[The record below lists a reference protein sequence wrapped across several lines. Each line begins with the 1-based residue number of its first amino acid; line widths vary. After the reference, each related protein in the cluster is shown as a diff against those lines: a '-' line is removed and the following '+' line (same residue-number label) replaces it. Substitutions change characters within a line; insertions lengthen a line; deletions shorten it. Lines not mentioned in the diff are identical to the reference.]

1 MTSLARIAA
10 ILTLICVSGSSVFAQ
25 GGRSE
30 INGTVVDQ
38 SQAVLPGATVT
49 VVHVATGGERVV
61 VTGEDGRF
69 VIPTLA
75 PGVYTISVDLAGFQG
90 QTRADVRLSVG
101 QEVTLDFTL
110 GVGGLAEEVTVSAEA
125 PTVEVTTTR
134 VATNISNEEIDN
146 LPSQGRN
153 QLSLMQ
159 LVPGLTPSLAPGGFN
174 GGEYNANGRDRGSN
188 LFLLDGM
195 SNQQGHQG
203 GSLGGMT
210 RMSLDTMSEF
220 QVLTHQYGAEYGG
233 ASGVV
238 VNAVSR
244 SGTNTFNGRSFFYL
258 QDDKLNA
265 VEHFAKIAGQENPDS
280 GSKVFGVSFGG
291 PIVRNRAFFFVNY
304 ERNIFDQAVSLTFP
318 SEAAPL
324 ATAYTAT
331 AKSRTHNTFL
341 RADWQVTGNHN
352 VSWKFVNEAGWE
364 IGDGWQDDRSLPDNI
379 QRERNGGDRVTH
391 ASWMWVI
398 GNRATNEMKVGQI
411 NQNTKNGPEALFDE
425 DTNFIELAG
434 RDQFEIPPMNE
445 HPDFRTG
452 SNAGRGAAEA
462 TNYVI
467 DNTSTFVKSGWA
479 GDHTF
484 KAGAGFYRP
493 GLLPQITGGNSFGT
507 YVFPT
512 NLPFDPANPRTY
524 PSQFSIRLGEVYFD
538 IKDNRTHAFVQDRW
552 QVGGNLTLNLGVRYD
567 YQTLTPQTKN
577 AIAPRL
583 GFAWDPFG
591 TGRTVVRGGGGKF
604 YEPLLVIVETNLVQS
619 AVIAPSFIFQ
629 TDEDESG
636 LEGRVPADPCLQP
649 VGSNGRALLS
659 PACRA
664 ILSDIRNRVAA
675 GGFINTEPIVDG
687 DRRMGYIWSFSTGI
701 RHELMAN
708 TAVSVDYVGNRGRD
722 QTALIDINEPRLLAN
737 GRRGRPGVDF
747 FDPDGV
753 LIPAQARG
761 AAFQRVRQF
770 QTLDA
775 LNTDYNALE
784 IALERRQASRWSGRI
799 AYTLSEAN
807 DVQGAAVGGN
817 QISTKRVGDD
827 LDPRSDYGRAAFDN
841 RHAFASSVFV
851 NPWSG
856 LGIGAVYRYYSGNP
870 INEVVG
876 SDVNGD
882 RDNFDRP
889 VQGVDDRTVPI
900 RSKVDSNG
908 RAVRNG
914 IDGENLMLLDL
925 RAQYIFGLG
934 GQRDLGLFWEIYNA
948 TNRVNYGNGTG
959 NRRSSEFLVPTSA
972 NSPRTMQL
980 GVRYS
985 F

>member
-1 MTSLARIAA
+1 MAACIRTTAIIALILVIAA
-10 ILTLICVSGSSVFAQ
+10 RVHAQ

-38 SQAVLPGATVT
+38 SQAVLPGTTVT
-49 VVHVATGGERVV
+49 VVHVDTGVERVV
-61 VTGEDGRF
+61 VTGPDGRF
-69 VIPTLA
+69 VIPTLT
-75 PGVYTISVDLAGFQG
+75 PGVYTVRTELSGFQP
-90 QTRADVRLSVG
+90 QTRENVRVSVG

-110 GVGGLAEEVTVSAEA
+110 GVGGLAEQVTVSAEA

-134 VATNISNEEIDN
+134 VATHISNEEIDN

-210 RMSLDTMSEF
+210 RMSLDTMAEF

-244 SGTNTFNGRSFFYL
+244 AGTNNFNGRTFFYL

-280 GSKVFGVSFGG
+280 GSKVFGASFGG

-304 ERNIFDQAVSLTFP
+304 ERNIYDQAVSLTFP
-318 SEAAPL
+318 PEAAPL

-341 RADWQVTGNHN
+341 RADYQIAQNHN
-352 VSWKFVNEAGWE
+352 LSWKFVNEAGWE
-364 IGDGWQDDRSLPDNI
+364 IGDGWQDDQSLPDNI

-398 GNRATNEMKVGQI
+398 GSRATNEMKFGRI
-411 NQNTKNGPEALFDE
+411 NQDTKNGPEALFDE

-434 RDQFEIPPMNE
+434 RDQFEIPPMNQ
-445 HPDFRTG
+445 HPDYRAG
-452 SNAGRGAAEA
+452 SNAGRGAAVA

-467 DNTSTFVKSGWA
+467 DNTFTFIKPGWA

-507 YVFPT
+507 YTFPT

-524 PSQFSIRLGEVYFD
+524 PSQFSIRLGQVYFD
-538 IKDNRTHAFVQDRW
+538 NTDERSHGFVQDRW

-567 YQTLTPQTKN
+567 YQTLTPQTKD

-604 YEPLLVIVETNLVQS
+604 YEPLLVIVRTNLLQS

-629 TDEDESG
+629 TDEDLSG
-636 LEGRVPADPCLQP
+636 LSGRIPAAPCLQP
-649 VGSNGRALLS
+649 VGNNGRALLS

-664 ILSDIRNRVAA
+664 SLSDIRSRVAA
-675 GGFINTEPIVDG
+675 GDFINTEPVVDG
-687 DRRMGYIWSFSTGI
+687 DRRMGYIWSFSAGVK
-701 RHELMAN
+701 HELMAN

-722 QTALIDINEPRLLAN
+722 QTALIDINEPRLLPD
-737 GRRGRPGVDF
+737 GRIGRPGISV
-747 FDPDGV
+747 FDPTGT

-761 AAFQRVRQF
+761 AAFQRVLQF

-784 IALERRQASRWSGRI
+784 LALEKRQSNRWSGRV
-799 AYTLSEAN
+799 AYTLSATN
-807 DVQGAAVGGN
+807 DVQGGAAGGN
-817 QISTKRVGDD
+817 AISTKRVGND
-827 LDPRSDYGRAAFDN
+827 LDPRADYGRAAFDN
-841 RHAFASSVFV
+841 RHAFASSLFV
-851 NPWSG
+851 NPWG
-856 LGIGAVYRYYSGNP
+856 GVGIGAVYRYYSGNP
-870 INEVVG
+870 INELVG
-876 SDVNGD
+876 TDVNAD

-889 VQGVDDRTVPI
+889 VRGVHDATMPI
-900 RSKVDSNG
+900 RSPLDASG
-908 RAVRNG
+908 RAIRNG
-914 IDGENLMLLDL
+914 IDGENVMLLDL
-925 RAQYIFGLG
+925 RAQYVVQVG
-934 GQRDLGLFWEIYNA
+934 GQRDLGFFWEIYNA
-948 TNRVNYGNGTG
+948 TNRVNYGNPTG
-959 NRRSSEFLVPTSA
+959 NRRSSSFLVPTSA
-972 NSPRTMQL
+972 NNPRTMQL

>member
-1 MTSLARIAA
+1 MTGSLRTLIAL
-10 ILTLICVSGSSVFAQ
+10 LTLINAPAAVFAQ
-25 GGRSE
+25 GGRAE
-30 INGTVVDQ
+30 VNGTVVDQ

-49 VVHVATGGERVV
+49 VINAGTGIERVV
-61 VTGEDGRF
+61 VTGPDGRF
-69 VIPTLA
+69 VVPTLV
-75 PGVYTISVDLAGFQG
+75 PGTYTITVDLSGFQA
-90 QTRADVRLSVG
+90 QTRENVRVSVG
-101 QEVTLDFTL
+101 QEVAADFVL
-110 GVGGLAEEVTVSAEA
+110 SVGGLAEEVTVSAEA

-134 VATNISNEEIDN
+134 VATHISNEEIDN

-210 RMSLDTMSEF
+210 RMSLDTMAEF

-244 SGTNTFNGRSFFYL
+244 SGTNQFNGRTFLYY
-258 QDDKLNA
+258 QDDALNA
-265 VEHFAKIAGQENPDS
+265 VEHFAKIAGEENPDS
-280 GSKVFGVSFGG
+280 GSKIFGASFGG
-291 PIVRNRAFFFVNY
+291 PIIQNKAFFFVNY

-318 SEAAPL
+318 PEAAPL

-341 RADWQVTGNHN
+341 RADYQVTSNHN
-352 VSWKFVNEAGWE
+352 LSWKFVNEAGWE

-391 ASWMWVI
+391 ASWTWVI
-398 GNRATNEMKVGQI
+398 GNRATNDMKFGQI
-411 NQNTKNGPEALFDE
+411 SQDTKNGPEALFDE
-425 DTNFIELAG
+425 NTNFIELAG
-434 RDQFEIPPMNE
+434 RSQFEIPPMNQ
-445 HPDFRTG
+445 HPDYRAG
-452 SNAGRGAAEA
+452 SNAGRGAAVA
-462 TNYVI
+462 TNYSF
-467 DNTSTFVKSGWA
+467 DDTFTFVKSGWG

-493 GLLPQITGGNSFGT
+493 ALLPQITGGNSFGT

-524 PSQFSIRLGEVYFD
+524 PSQFSIRLGQVYFD
-538 IKDNRTHAFVQDRW
+538 NTDKRSNGFVQDRW

-567 YQTLTPQTKN
+567 YQTLTPQTKD

-604 YEPLLVIVETNLVQS
+604 YEPLLVIVRTNLLQS
-619 AVIAPSFIFQ
+619 AVIAPSFIYQ
-629 TDEDESG
+629 TDEDLSG
-636 LEGRVPADPCLQP
+636 LAGRIPAEPCLQP
-649 VGSNGRALLS
+649 VGSAGRALLS

-664 ILSDIRNRVAA
+664 TLTDITNRVAA
-675 GGFINTEPIVDG
+675 GSFINTEPVVDG
-687 DRRMGYIWSFSTGI
+687 DRRMGYIWSFSAGVK
-701 RHELMAN
+701 HEIMAN

-722 QTALIDINEPRLLAN
+722 QTALIDINEPRLLPN
-737 GRRGRPGVDF
+737 GTIGRPGIAF
-747 FDPDGV
+747 FDPNGT
-753 LIPAQARG
+753 LIPAQARN
-761 AAFQRVRQF
+761 AAFQRVLQF

-775 LNTDYNALE
+775 LNTDYDALE
-784 IALERRQASRWSGRI
+784 IALEKRQSNRWSGRI
-799 AYTLSEAN
+799 AYTLSAAN
-807 DVQGAAVGGN
+807 DVQGGAAGGN
-817 QISTKRVGDD
+817 AISTKRVGDD
-827 LDPRSDYGRAAFDN
+827 LNPRSDYGRAVFDN
-841 RHAFASSVFV
+841 RHAFASSVYV
-851 NPWSG
+851 NPWG
-856 LGIGAVYRYYSGNP
+856 GFGAGAVYRYYSGNP
-870 INEVVG
+870 INELIG
-876 SDVNGD
+876 TDVNRD

-889 VQGVDDRTVPI
+889 VRGVDDATRPI
-900 RSKVDSNG
+900 SSQVDANG
-908 RAVRNG
+908 RAIRNG
-914 IDGENLMLLDL
+914 IDGENVMLLDL
-925 RAQYIFGLG
+925 RTQYIFQVG
-934 GQRDLGLFWEIYNA
+934 GGRDLGLFWEIYNA
-948 TNRVNYGNGTG
+948 TNRVNYGNPTG
-959 NRRSSEFLVPTSA
+959 NRRSSAFLVPTSA

-980 GVRYS
+980 GLRFS